1 MLSISGG
8 YASSQEES
16 GQLGVF
22 ISAHR
27 LGRHAKEN
35 FCLKQ
40 NSCFLKK
47 NKNKN
52 TVQSVL
58 HWHQRQT
65 YPEQT
70 YCNTGG
76 LFLCF
81 ILCHSMKTQS
91 CFQKAEQTS
100 KLPLEFALTLNS
112 LHKEFKLQKIRTGRG
127 CERNNS
133 MKIHNDLQQR
143 QRPLEEQQ

>member
-1 MLSISGG
+1 M
-8 YASSQEES
+8 
-16 GQLGVF
+16 
-22 ISAHR
+22 
-27 LGRHAKEN
+27 
-35 FCLKQ
+35 
-40 NSCFLKK
+40 
-47 NKNKN
+47 
-52 TVQSVL
+52 L

-112 LHKEFKLQKIRTGRG
+112 LHKAFKLQKIRTGRG

-143 QRPLEEQQ
+143 QRPLEEQNEVCAVHVAGTKTMLEDTIFHYWFFFFGSYSCDFTSFIFLSVSDNLTGLV